1 MKKFLLWCALL
12 IVAYCSSVIGILVWN
27 PMVRNQPKN
36 LDVVSASNL
45 VEVKSAIEQY
55 YSQNQILPDSIDEL
69 VKAGVLS
76 VEKSVDGY
84 GRVFMLQTIDE
95 ATIKVY
101 STDAFPE
108 ATDDNT
114 KTIHAISILVSVKE
128 V

>member
-12 IVAYCSSVIGILVWN
+12 IVAYCSFVIGILVWN

-55 YSQNQILPDSIDEL
+55 HSQNQILPDSIDEL

>member
-1 MKKFLLWCALL
+1 MWCALL
-12 IVAYCSSVIGILVWN
+12 IVAYCSFVIGILVWN

-95 ATIKVY
+95 ATIKVF